1 MQWANSTEITL
12 LLLEVLSLSLRVE
25 RRLALLEV
33 LLLAEGMLFRHP
45 RSLIHSSS

>member
-1 MQWANSTEITL
+1 MQWVNSTEIAL
-12 LLLEVLSLSLRVE
+12 LQLEVLPLSLRIE

-33 LLLAEGMLFRHP
+33 LLLAEGMLIRHP